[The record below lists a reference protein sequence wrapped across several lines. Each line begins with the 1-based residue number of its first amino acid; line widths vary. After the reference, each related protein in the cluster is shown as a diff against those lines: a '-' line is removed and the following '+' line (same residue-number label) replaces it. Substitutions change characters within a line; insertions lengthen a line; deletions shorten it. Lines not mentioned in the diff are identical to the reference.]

1 MDKMIIK
8 PNTAYI
14 ITDKTDRT
22 YLSKVSVAEG
32 VMVILS
38 DNKFYFTDDRYYH
51 AVKNKLKSN
60 GITPKKYNGFD
71 SVKETLIAY
80 GVKTIYL
87 NFDRV
92 SAKEYF
98 DYKNLGFEVLD
109 CASELNLL
117 RVIKSKKELSYIKKA
132 CKITQKAYHKV
143 IKTIKIGESELDIK
157 KRLEDTLFALGADGL
172 AFDTIV
178 AFGKNSA
185 IPHHVSGKTKLKENS
200 VILIDFGCTYF
211 GYCADMTRTAFIG
224 KPNKEFIFD
233 YNAVLNANLKA
244 EDEIV
249 SGIDTVLADKIARD
263 YLKEKKLDKFFTHS
277 LGHGLGLEIH
287 EEPYLSP
294 KKSSVLK
301 NGTVFSVEPG
311 IYKVGKYGIR
321 IEDTVVLEN
330 GKVKRLFTDSKKLK
344 KIKIK

>member
-1 MDKMIIK
+1 MIVK
-8 PNTAYI
+8 PNTAYVVTD
-14 ITDKTDRT
+14 ITDR
-22 YLSKVSVAEG
+22 YFLSKVSVAEG

-38 DNKFYFTDDRYYH
+38 NNKFYFTDDRYFH
-51 AVKNKLKSN
+51 AVKNKFKAN
-60 GITPKKYNGFD
+60 DIIPKKYNGLD
-71 SVKETLIAY
+71 SIEKTLKEN
-80 GVKTIYL
+80 GVKTVYL
-87 NFDRV
+87 NFEKV
-92 SAKEYF
+92 TVKEYL
-98 DYKNLGFEVLD
+98 DYKNLGFEVFD
-109 CASELNLL
+109 CASELNSL
-117 RVIKSKKELSYIKKA
+117 RVVKSEKELSYIKKA
-132 CKITQKAYHKV
+132 CKITQKAYQKV
-143 IKTIKIGESELDIK
+143 IKTIKIGESELEIK
-157 KRLEDTLFALGADGL
+157 KRLEDTLFSLGADGL

-200 VILIDFGCTYF
+200 AILIDFGCTCF
-211 GYCADMTRTAFIG
+211 GYCSDMTRTAFIG
-224 KPNKEFIFD
+224 KPSKEFVFD

-249 SGIDTVLADKIARD
+249 SGIDTISADKIARE

-287 EEPYLSP
+287 EQPYLSP

-301 NGTVFSVEPG
+301 DGTVFSIEPG
-311 IYKVGKYGIR
+311 VYKVGKYGIR